1 MKTRRFCAKCG
12 RPVLKSQNREYTFE
26 CNACDEDFYRFEVLN
41 KKDFVQVLQI
51 RKVEFENIKSRGGI
65 IQSLKKPFHKYN

>member
-1 MKTRRFCAKCG
+1 MK
-12 RPVLKSQNREYTFE
+12 SHNREYTFQ
-26 CNACDEDFYRFEVLN
+26 CNACYEDFYRFEVLN
-41 KKDFVQVLQI
+41 KKDLAQVLQI